1 MPESYTNIV
10 DKARLEYV
18 AWLFAQEGRSMSDLN
33 EVNFTRIRR
42 IRRPSLWRRFLWWL
56 SRHDVAIC
64 YGVMVAFSAFMVWY
78 ILDAARSG
86 RLPQGW

>member
-42 IRRPSLWRRFLWWL
+42 YKGPSRWHRFTLWLGQHDVVWCYLVMIAFSLWLALALAAW
-56 SRHDVAIC
+56 
-64 YGVMVAFSAFMVWY
+64 
-78 ILDAARSG
+78 ARSG
-86 RLPQGW
+86 AAPAGW